1 MNPDEV
7 TYNGIDY
14 RVDYQ
19 YNSANAIV
27 GFSVYDKEG
36 QLQAITAWDEPEVL
50 EGDILG
56 LMEENGFSPDV
67 SDMDIQE
74 EVGYVDMSA
83 VMDRKLDEI
92 VRLLKKIEKN
102 TRK

>member
-1 MNPDEV
+1 
-7 TYNGIDY
+7 
-14 RVDYQ
+14 
-19 YNSANAIV
+19 
-27 GFSVYDKEG
+27 
-36 QLQAITAWDEPEVL
+36 
-50 EGDILG
+50 
-56 LMEENGFSPDV
+56 MEENGFSPDV

>member
-1 MNPDEV
+1 MNPDIV

-14 RVDYQ
+14 RVVYV

-27 GFSVYDKEG
+27 GFSVDDKEG
-36 QLQAITAWDEPEVL
+36 QLQATTAWDEPEVL

-56 LMEENGFSPDV
+56 VMEDNGFTPDV
-67 SDMDIQE
+67 SDMDARE
-74 EVGYVDMSA
+74 EINYVDMSA